1 MSSSPRV
8 IAIDGPAGSGKS
20 TMARLLAAHIG
31 WRFMETGAIYRALGV
46 FCRARGVD
54 PSERAH
60 VIALIDD
67 FDLDIQ
73 IDPSDGH
80 SRVLVRGQDL
90 TARCYT
96 PEAAQDASRIASDG
110 EVRAR
115 LVDFQRQAAYR
126 ADGVVMEGRDIGT
139 VIVPEAPLKVFLTA
153 TPEERARRRH
163 RDLVTTG
170 HEIPFEQVLAEVI
183 ERDRRDEGRAAA
195 PLKPAEDAVHLI
207 TDGMDVPAVL
217 DWLAQLA
224 GDRAL
229 L

>member
-1 MSSSPRV
+1 MSPNPRV

-46 FCRARGVD
+46 FCRERGVD
-54 PSERAH
+54 PSERAA
-60 VIALIDD
+60 VVALIED
-67 FDLDIQ
+67 FDIDIQ
-73 IDPSDGH
+73 VDPADGRSH
-80 SRVLVRGQDL
+80 VHVRGQDM
-90 TARCYT
+90 TGRCYT

-115 LVDFQRQAAYR
+115 LVDFQRSAAYR

-163 RDLVTTG
+163 RDLVG
-170 HEIPFEQVLAEVI
+170 ADHEIPFEQVLAEVI

-195 PLKPAEDAVHLI
+195 PLKPAEDAVHLV
-207 TDGMDVPAVL
+207 TDGMDIPTVL
-217 DWLAQLA
+217 EHISRLASERDLI
-224 GDRAL
+224 
-229 L
+229 